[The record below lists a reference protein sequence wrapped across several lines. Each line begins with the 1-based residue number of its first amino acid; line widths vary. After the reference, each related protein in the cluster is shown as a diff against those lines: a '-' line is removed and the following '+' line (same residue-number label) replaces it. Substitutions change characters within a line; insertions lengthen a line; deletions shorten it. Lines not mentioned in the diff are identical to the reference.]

1 MRYGIIVAH
10 PRLIFNARLVEP
22 AGRWYTEPVA
32 AWPSPLSATNNP
44 PAVLI
49 SMARGRNS
57 RCVPWTAAE
66 TAPFQFTRKNGWL
79 TCGSSGTAGTG
90 PLIARNAGRA
100 RPAAPRAGTPVR
112 KLWQWSALPL
122 AGCAVVAVFIA
133 VMQITLAASTEA
145 GMPADTGY
153 ILIDPGH
160 GGADGG
166 AQAADGTLEKDINLA
181 VALPLNDMLK
191 VCGYPVKMTRDTDI
205 SVHSDSART
214 LREQKVSDMHNRLAL
229 YDKAKAAVGI
239 HTNKFPQT
247 QYFGTQLFY
256 SANCPE
262 SEGIAS
268 AIRESVVGLLQP
280 KNTREMKK
288 ADSNI
293 FLLDKAKVPRCS
305 WNAAFCPTRGSW
317 PS

>member
-1 MRYGIIVAH
+1 MDGCRN
-10 PRLIFNARLVEP
+10 R
-22 AGRWYTEPVA
+22 
-32 AWPSPLSATNNP
+32 PLSVYTKEW
-44 PAVLI
+44 VVDMRI
-49 SMARGRNS
+49 IRNS
-57 RCVPWTAAE
+57 RDRASHRPE
-66 TAPFQFTRKNGWL
+66 RREGAPR
-79 TCGSSGTAGTG
+79 
-90 PLIARNAGRA
+90 
-100 RPAAPRAGTPVR
+100 RPARRDAVR

-122 AGCAVVAVFIA
+122 AGCAVVAVFSA

-293 FLLDKAKVPRCS
+293 FLLDKAKVPAVFVECGFLS
-305 WNAAFCPTRGSW
+305 NEGELAKLKNPDYQHQMALAILNGLLQYGL
-317 PS
+317 

>member
-1 MRYGIIVAH
+1 MRII
-10 PRLIFNARLVEP
+10 
-22 AGRWYTEPVA
+22 
-32 AWPSPLSATNNP
+32 
-44 PAVLI
+44 
-49 SMARGRNS
+49 RNS
-57 RCVPWTAAE
+57 RDRASHRPE
-66 TAPFQFTRKNGWL
+66 RREGAPR
-79 TCGSSGTAGTG
+79 
-90 PLIARNAGRA
+90 
-100 RPAAPRAGTPVR
+100 RPARRDAVR

-133 VMQITLAASTEA
+133 VMQITLAAGASTGAQTE
-145 GMPADTGY
+145 TGY

-166 AQAADGTLEKDINLA
+166 AQAADGTMEKDINLA

-229 YDKAKAAVGI
+229 YNDAKAAVGI

-268 AIRESVVGLLQP
+268 AVRESVVGLLQP

-293 FLLDKAKVPRCS
+293 FLLDKAKVPAVFVECGFLS
-305 WNAAFCPTRGSW
+305 NEGELAKLKNPDYQHQMALAILNGLLQYGV
-317 PS
+317 